1 MKQQNEQDL
10 KGVIKSF
17 FKTYHL
23 ENKIQEV
30 QIKEMWE
37 KVMGKTMM
45 KYTNDIR
52 LKNGTLT
59 VFIQSAPLKNEMHF
73 NQERII
79 QRLNDEFGEMVICR
93 LEVK

>member
-1 MKQQNEQDL
+1 MKEHNEQDI
-10 KGVIKSF
+10 KGVLKSF

-23 ENKIQEV
+23 ESKMHEV

-45 KYTNDIR
+45 KYTQDIR

-59 VFIQSAPLKNEMHF
+59 VFIQSASLKNEMHF
-73 NQERII
+73 NKDIIMRRI
-79 QRLNDEFGEMVICR
+79 NDEFGELVVCR
-93 LEVK
+93 FEVK